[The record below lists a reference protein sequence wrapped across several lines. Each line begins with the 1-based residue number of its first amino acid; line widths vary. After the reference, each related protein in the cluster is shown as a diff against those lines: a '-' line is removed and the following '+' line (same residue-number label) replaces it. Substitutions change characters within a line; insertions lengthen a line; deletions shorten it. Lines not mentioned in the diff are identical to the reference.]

1 MIVRDLKKFI
11 RSNQTLAHTINYLI
25 NSFARKGLRLI
36 SIPVFTYLLTPSDY
50 GIINIFSANV
60 ELAAVLLTLNG
71 SVGVG
76 RYFFEKGQSDFNSL
90 LFTSMV
96 FSFSLLTVFG
106 LILTWQSSYFAE
118 LLDLPRPTIK
128 YIVPAAVL
136 IVISNYVL
144 AVFRAAG
151 RSKEIRNYSIKKTYF
166 QFFVSVIIILSLSK
180 DLYYGRIWSTVLAA
194 GVFGGI
200 GLIKLKSY
208 IRPKLRIKHLIYLLS
223 YSLPLLPAYLGTLVL
238 SYFDRLML
246 NSMVSE
252 ESAGLYSF
260 AYNIGGLQYM
270 VSNAVMNAWVP
281 KYYKQMNA
289 GAFSIVDRDGVRFF
303 KIIGLATFILVA
315 FGQYIGVILG
325 SSSFHDGLELIP
337 IVIIGQFFMTFSVF
351 YKNSISFSKKTIFST
366 IAILFGASVNVYLNY
381 IFIPKYG
388 MVAAA
393 WTTFLAYFVQGF
405 LMMILVRR
413 YLKVHSLSP
422 RLILPSLSL
431 VLVAS
436 FLVGSFYYLQLNIFL
451 DIILKITVLILM
463 CWLFFREKVEGIII
477 KIFKSK

>member
-166 QFFVSVIIILSLSK
+166 QFFVSMHASF
-180 DLYYGRIWSTVLAA
+180 TH
-194 GVFGGI
+194 FGC
-200 GLIKLKSY
+200 Y
-208 IRPKLRIKHLIYLLS
+208 I
-223 YSLPLLPAYLGTLVL
+223 
-238 SYFDRLML
+238 D
-246 NSMVSE
+246 E
-252 ESAGLYSF
+252 
-260 AYNIGGLQYM
+260 
-270 VSNAVMNAWVP
+270 AV
-281 KYYKQMNA
+281 
-289 GAFSIVDRDGVRFF
+289 
-303 KIIGLATFILVA
+303 
-315 FGQYIGVILG
+315 
-325 SSSFHDGLELIP
+325 H
-337 IVIIGQFFMTFSVF
+337 
-351 YKNSISFSKKTIFST
+351 SIS
-366 IAILFGASVNVYLNY
+366 N
-381 IFIPKYG
+381 
-388 MVAAA
+388 
-393 WTTFLAYFVQGF
+393 
-405 LMMILVRR
+405 
-413 YLKVHSLSP
+413 
-422 RLILPSLSL
+422 
-431 VLVAS
+431 
-436 FLVGSFYYLQLNIFL
+436 
-451 DIILKITVLILM
+451 
-463 CWLFFREKVEGIII
+463 
-477 KIFKSK
+477 